1 MRNGAPARFKIVL
14 VSAAAVLS
22 AAIAVAGVLLLV
34 GDDGPQYEGFD
45 PGDPPITQEDA
56 YRVFGG
62 ALAVGYNKGNSNVA
76 FRINGY
82 PITTAEVLEAK
93 AGAIAGIAHIR
104 SVVSRLEREGVPSVH
119 EPSGNYWFAT
129 DDFSTVPAYVGEV
142 YVPLLALQEKY
153 GLDTVAL
160 ESLVT
165 RYMALGPAIE
175 EGYGLTDA
183 EVQKR
188 VEEEREIWPKS
199 LEDDNADDSSFFSE
213 NYRMEEYIKGVG
225 EEVYWNE
232 ILPERVF
239 RESTMTAWRAAY
251 MEGTS
256 SNGGSGKKWTLD
268 SLNKAL
274 LAGVE
279 VEFTKHY
286 KLEASLEDVLA
297 YLQERDE

>member
-1 MRNGAPARFKIVL
+1 MPVRSKRTLAL
-14 VSAAAVLS
+14 AAALFGI
-22 AAIAVAGVLLLV
+22 AITAAGVLWWIS
-34 GDDGPQYEGFD
+34 YESSKYKGFD

-76 FRINGY
+76 FGINGY

-104 SVVSRLEREGVPSVH
+104 SVVSRLEREGVPYVH
-119 EPSGNYWFAT
+119 EPSGNYWSAT

-160 ESLVT
+160 ESLMT

-213 NYRMEEYIKGVG
+213 NYRMVEYIKGVG

-239 RESTMTAWRAAY
+239 RESTMTAWRTAY

-274 LAGVE
+274 LASVE

-286 KLEASLEDVLA
+286 TLDASLEDVHA

>member
-1 MRNGAPARFKIVL
+1 MSVRSKTMFALAVALFGIAITAGGVLWL
-14 VSAAAVLS
+14 VSNT
-22 AAIAVAGVLLLV
+22 
-34 GDDGPQYEGFD
+34 GPKYKGFD

-56 YRVFGG
+56 ERALGG
-62 ALAVGYNKGNSNVA
+62 TLAVGYNKGNSNVA

-93 AGAIAGIAHIR
+93 AGAIAGIAHMR
-104 SVVSRLEREGVPSVH
+104 SVVSRLERDGVPYVRES
-119 EPSGNYWFAT
+119 SGNYWSVT
-129 DDFSTVPAYVGEV
+129 DDFSTVPAYIGEV

-153 GLDTVAL
+153 GPDTVAL
-160 ESLVT
+160 TSLVT

-175 EGYGLTDA
+175 EGYELTDA
-183 EVQKR
+183 EIQRR
-188 VEEEREIWPKS
+188 VEEERKIRPKS
-199 LEDDNADDSSFFSE
+199 LEDDNADDSLFVSE
-213 NYRMEEYIKGVG
+213 NYRMEEYVKGVG

-232 ILPERVF
+232 ILPERIF
-239 RESTMTAWRAAY
+239 RESTMTAWRTAY

-274 LAGVE
+274 LASVE

-286 KLEASLEDVLA
+286 TLDASLEDVLA